1 MKKQNEKLNS
11 DRETQSRMHRGTI
24 HHLYQ
29 NARELR
35 ERMTLAE
42 QILWEELR
50 MKKLDGL
57 KFRRQHPIGIHILDF
72 YCHAKKIGIE
82 LDGGY
87 HDEGHQKKLD
97 EERTEILEL
106 QNIKIIR
113 FKNEEIINQIDL
125 VLREIKTEIKLIDS
139 V

>member
-1 MKKQNEKLNS
+1 MKNQNKKPK
-11 DRETQSRMHRGTI
+11 MHQGAI

-35 ERMTLAE
+35 GRMTLAE

-50 MKKLDGL
+50 MKKLDGF

-72 YCHAKKIGIE
+72 YCHGKKLGIE
-82 LDGGY
+82 IDGGY
-87 HDEGHQKKLD
+87 HEDENQIKLD
-97 EERTEILEL
+97 EERTEILEM

-113 FKNEEIINQIDL
+113 FRNEEN
-125 VLREIKTEIKLIDS
+125 KN
-139 V
+139 